1 MSQGNLVH
9 TLPIH
14 MGVADPVLWGLSDM
28 QLLKVGAGI
37 VVAGCLWRQTALPL
51 GLRTALGVLALGAA
65 VASALVHIQGRSL
78 EEWLLIVGRYWA
90 RPRTLVWGPCPP
102 DHPWA
107 RAATATRPA
116 NRADGGCLIR
126 HLRVTWLEPEEV
138 AA

>member
-51 GLRTALGVLALGAA
+51 GLRTEQHIGLSDAVDIGAGECKP
-65 VASALVHIQGRSL
+65 IK
-78 EEWLLIVGRYWA
+78 
-90 RPRTLVWGPCPP
+90 
-102 DHPWA
+102 
-107 RAATATRPA
+107 
-116 NRADGGCLIR
+116 
-126 HLRVTWLEPEEV
+126 
-138 AA
+138 